1 MNNLKKRRIFPLILF
16 LFYALNISFSSDSNE
31 SFMHAASAEKT
42 KSFRADF
49 RDKDIGDFLKA
60 MSAIIGKNIISDDKI
75 KGSITV
81 ISPKR
86 IPVDQA
92 EIYLKSVLAVKGYG
106 TIEEKG
112 NILRIVPLK
121 DALAMGQQIYF
132 GREEIGDE
140 IQKND
145 PVTSIIPLYQLNSST
160 VANVLRK
167 LTTSNTIIVNYDE
180 IDAIIM
186 AGGAYEINHLI
197 KIINQIDT
205 PSEGSKHPQKNRHVH
220 MHRLKNLEAIEVE
233 KTLNKLTM
241 PQVEARDED
250 AKKVAIKKD
259 KNNDKIHVVSH
270 KESNS
275 IIFVGSSQEYQI
287 IKNIIEQLDIERDQI
302 LLEVLI
308 VEIEADDDN
317 SFGIDWRVH
326 KGEAQFNSGLASDGS
341 IIDDNG
347 DLTGVNTLL
356 GFSLGVLKEG
366 SNSVMGMLNANM
378 QKENFAIISA
388 PQVLTLDNQ
397 EAEINVGQD
406 IPVRTAQRTSGGGDS
421 LVTVDQYEYRPVGI
435 KLKFTPSISKNKE
448 GEKLITLK
456 LYQEVKAI
464 AGATSDTTAN
474 PRFTKKDI
482 KTVIKT
488 RNRQTIVIG
497 GLVSTDQTESVRK
510 IPLLGDIPVLGY
522 LFKRTSTVMTKTN
535 LLVFITPHILTS
547 REVAD
552 KVTKESLESQSEN
565 FKKGKNRLK

>member
-1 MNNLKKRRIFPLILF
+1 MNPNVIKKILF
-16 LFYALNISFSSDSNE
+16 FLIFLSYIVQSSIDSPNNKTILE
-31 SFMHAASAEKT
+31 AAQKR
-42 KSFRADF
+42 SFRADF
-49 RDKDIGDFLKA
+49 RNKDIGDFLKA

-92 EIYLKSVLAVKGYG
+92 EVYLKSVLAVKGYG

-112 NILRIVPLK
+112 NILRVVPLK
-121 DALAMGQQIYF
+121 DALAMGQKIFF
-132 GREEIGDE
+132 GREEITE
-140 IQKND
+140 EVLENE
-145 PVTSIIPLYQLNSST
+145 PVTTIVPLYQLNSIT
-160 VANVLRK
+160 VSNVLKK
-167 LTTSNTIIVNYDE
+167 LTTPNTIIVHYDE
-180 IDAIIM
+180 IDAVII
-186 AGGAYEINHLI
+186 AGGAYEVNHLI
-197 KIINQIDT
+197 KIINQIDEVT
-205 PSEGSKHPQKNRHVH
+205 DKKGPLKKNRHVH
-220 MHRLKNLEAIEVE
+220 LHRLKNLEAIEVE

-241 PQVEARDED
+241 PEVNATTKDGKNV
-250 AKKVAIKKD
+250 AANKNKK
-259 KNNDKIHVVSH
+259 NEKIHVVSH

-275 IIFVGSSQEYQI
+275 IIFVGSSQEYLI
-287 IKNIIEQLDIERDQI
+287 IKNIIEQLDIERDQV

-308 VEIEADDDN
+308 VEVEADDDN
-317 SFGIDWRVH
+317 SFGIDWRIR
-326 KGEAQFNSGLASDGS
+326 KGGESQFNSGLAAEGS
-341 IIDDNG
+341 MYDENG
-347 DLTGVNTLL
+347 DITGINTLL
-356 GFSLGVLKEG
+356 GFSLGVIKDG
-366 SNSVMGMLNANM
+366 SESVMGILNANM

-406 IPVRTAQRTSGGGDS
+406 IPVRTAQRTSGGGDT

-435 KLKFTPSISKNKE
+435 KLKFTPSISKNKQ

-464 AGATSDTTAN
+464 AGATSDATAN

-488 RNRQTIVIG
+488 KNRQTIVIG

-522 LFKRTSTVMTKTN
+522 LFKRTSTVVTKTN
-535 LLVFITPHILTS
+535 LLVFITPHILTNK
-547 REVAD
+547 EVAD
-552 KVTKESLESQSEN
+552 RVTQESLERQSTE
-565 FKKGKNRLK
+565 FKYRKNRLK